1 MSFWVH
7 GVLWLLLFLSFAPV
21 ACDLA
26 ATTHRPDIS
35 SKSSIQSDFSG
46 VRAGASITSCAPWR
60 ITGPW
65 GCGSK
70 AAIKL
75 TLIRE
80 RAAAITGVYTSVRPN
95 AGNAFE
101 QTGRITEVGVKGA
114 PRLWLRVIMRDYS
127 SCLFNSNLPDVEME
141 GSYLCFHN
149 STLLK
154 EGGGKCGGVIR
165 EMPYLRAT

>member
-7 GVLWLLLFLSFAPV
+7 RVLWLLLFLSFTPV

-26 ATTHRPDIS
+26 ATTRRPDIS
-35 SKSSIQSDFSG
+35 PKSFIQSVSG
-46 VRAGASITSCAPWR
+46 VWAGASITSCTPWR

-65 GCGSK
+65 GCGAK

-95 AGNAFE
+95 AGNASE

-114 PRLWLRVIMRDYS
+114 SRLWLRVMMRDYS

-141 GSYLCFHN
+141 GSYFCFHN
-149 STLLK
+149 STSAERGRWK
-154 EGGGKCGGVIR
+154 VWR
-165 EMPYLRAT
+165 SY